1 MAKDNQRMFEQ
12 DRKMELRLRL
22 AAKKAATREPL
33 APMVQLVS
41 EMPEPEVVVRLI
53 NRVRRL

>member
-22 AAKKAATREPL
+22 AAKKAASKEPSYPV
-33 APMVQLVS
+33 APIVS
-41 EMPEPEVVVRLI
+41 ELPEPEVVVRLI

>member
-1 MAKDNQRMFEQ
+1 MAKHNQRMFEQ

-22 AAKKAATREPL
+22 AAKKAATRVSPSL
-33 APMVQLVS
+33 VAQLVS
-41 EMPEPEVVVRLI
+41 ELPEPEVVVRLI

>member
-1 MAKDNQRMFEQ
+1 MAKNNRRMFEQ

-22 AAKKAATREPL
+22 AAKKAAAKEPM
-33 APMVQLVS
+33 APVAPLVS
-41 EMPEPEVVVRLI
+41 ERPEPEVVVRLI